1 MKPQACSNLQ
11 TLELLFQGKNC
22 AQETKKKRQRNKET
36 SIDLS
41 RLQEM
46 FNVSISRNFFQ
57 GSNNCSHIAV
67 TQFSNFRDIICYIHN
82 TNKQAKMN
90 IENDDED

>member
-1 MKPQACSNLQ
+1 MKPLACSNLQ
-11 TLELLFQGKNC
+11 TLELLFQGKNS
-22 AQETKKKRQRNKET
+22 AQETKKKKRQRNEET

-46 FNVSISRNFFQ
+46 FNVSISRTFFQ

-67 TQFSNFRDIICYIHN
+67 SRNLVIFGISFVTFITL
-82 TNKQAKMN
+82 TNKPK
-90 IENDDED
+90 

>member
-11 TLELLFQGKNC
+11 TLELLFQGKNS
-22 AQETKKKRQRNKET
+22 AQETKKKRQRNEET

-41 RLQEM
+41 RLQEV

-57 GSNNCSHIAV
+57 GSNNCSRIAV
-67 TQFSNFRDIICYIHN
+67 SRNLVIFGISFLTFI
-82 TNKQAKMN
+82 TLTKKPK
-90 IENDDED
+90 